1 MVPMSFFV
9 QRTPAQPLAPYVESV
24 WFCRNRRQPLRYER
38 VL

>member
-9 QRTPAQPLAPYVESV
+9 QRHPAQRLAPYVESV
-24 WFCRNRRQPLRYER
+24 SCFRNRRQPLRYER